1 MFVLRPSEEVTVTA
15 TVFNPVVSVN
25 EPDATPLVI
34 DVGPVT
40 VPEPLVNVYAKVATV
55 LTLVGVNVIVLLVL
69 VNA

>member
-15 TVFNPVVSVN
+15 IVFSPVVSVS

-34 DVGPVT
+34 AVGPVT
-40 VPEPLVNVYAKVATV
+40 VPEPLVKVYDKVATV
-55 LTLVGVNVIVLLVL
+55 LTLVGVKVMLLLVL